1 MNRQLAQLIQDK
13 DLEALILTD
22 GYNIHHLS
30 GYRGHTGMLV
40 ALEGRQYILTDS
52 RYTEQVEIE
61 APAFVCVDI
70 GHEGYSK
77 MIAKLLHEIL
87 MLDGKACL
95 RENFVPD
102 GKACLRIGFENK
114 EISYM
119 QYRAFVDTFAKEL
132 PEVQVELV
140 PLEDA
145 VNAYREVKTE
155 DEIVRLARA
164 ERIGDEA
171 FTEIVKFIRENWKDG
186 LTEQRVALQLEY
198 EMRLRGAEGT
208 SFDTIAA
215 SGKNS
220 SLPHAMPQP
229 KVLAEGDFLTMDFGC
244 MYQGYCSDMTRTI
257 HIGSQV
263 DAEQQKVYDTVLRA
277 QLVALA
283 AIRPGM
289 VCSDVDKVARDMIAE
304 AGYGD
309 YFGHGLGHSVGLFI
323 HEEPRFSMKC
333 DAVLK
338 PGVVITVEPG
348 IYLPGRFGV
357 RIEDMIVVTEDGYRN
372 LAASPKELICV

>member
-1 MNRQLAQLIQDK
+1 MNKRLNKLMEENELQ
-13 DLEALILTD
+13 ALILTD

-40 ALEGRQYILTDS
+40 AFREAQYILTDS
-52 RYTEQVEIE
+52 RYTEQVELE
-61 APAFVCVDI
+61 APAFTCIDI
-70 GHEGYSK
+70 GREGYSK
-77 MIAKLLHEIL
+77 TIAG
-87 MLDGKACL
+87 MLQKAFAADGRPL
-95 RENFVPD
+95 
-102 GKACLRIGFENK
+102 LRIGFENK

-119 QYRAFVDTFAKEL
+119 QYRALVDSFAKEL
-132 PEVQVELV
+132 PQMQVEFV

-155 DEIVRLARA
+155 AEIAKLARA
-164 ERIGDEA
+164 EQIGDEA
-171 FTEIVKFIRENWKDG
+171 FTEIVKFIRENWKNG

-215 SGKNS
+215 SGANS

-229 KVLAEGDFLTMDFGC
+229 KILAEGDFLTMDFGC

-257 HIGSQV
+257 HIGDRV
-263 DAEQQKVYDTVLRA
+263 EAEQQKVYDTVLRA
-277 QLVALA
+277 QLAALS
-283 AIRPGM
+283 IVKPGM
-289 VCSDVDKVARDMIAE
+289 VCSDVDKCAREIIAE

-323 HEEPRFSMKC
+323 HEEPRFSTKC
-333 DAVLK
+333 DAILQ
-338 PGVVITVEPG
+338 PGIVITVEPG
-348 IYLPGRFGV
+348 IYLPGKFGV

-372 LAASPKELICV
+372 LATAPKELICV

>member
-1 MNRQLAQLIQDK
+1 MNTQLTQLIQNK
-13 DLEALILTD
+13 DLHILILTD
-22 GYNIHHLS
+22 GYNIHHIS

-40 ALEGRQYILTDS
+40 AFADAQYILTDS
-52 RYTEQVEIE
+52 RYTEQVQIE
-61 APAFVCVDI
+61 APEFTCIDI
-70 GHEGYSK
+70 GHDGYAK
-77 MIAKLLHEIL
+77 TIAGLWQ
-87 MLDGKACL
+87 KAAAVK
-95 RENFVPD
+95 EEST
-102 GKACLRIGFENK
+102 LRIGFENK

-119 QYRAFVDTFAKEL
+119 QYRAFVDIFAKEL
-132 PEVQVELV
+132 PKVQVEFVTLD
-140 PLEDA
+140 DA
-145 VNAYREVKTE
+145 VNVYREVKTE

-164 ERIGDEA
+164 EQIGDEA
-171 FTEIVKFIRENWKDG
+171 FTEIVKFIRENRKDG

-215 SGKNS
+215 SGANS

-229 KVLAEGDFLTMDFGC
+229 KGLAEGDFLTMDFGC

-277 QLVALA
+277 QLAALA
-283 AIRPGM
+283 AIKPGM

-304 AGYGD
+304 AGYGA

-348 IYLPGRFGV
+348 IYLPGKFGV
-357 RIEDMIVVTEDGYRN
+357 RIEDMIVVTEDGCRN
-372 LAASPKELICV
+372 LASSPKELICV

>member
-1 MNRQLAQLIQDK
+1 MKEQLVQVIDKK
-13 DLEALILTD
+13 DLQVLILTD

-40 ALEGRQYILTDS
+40 AFQGEQYILTDS
-52 RYTEQVEIE
+52 RYTEQVELE
-61 APAFVCVDI
+61 APEFTCVDI
-70 GHEGYSK
+70 GREGYSK
-77 MIAKLLHEIL
+77 TIAG
-87 MLDGKACL
+87 MLQKAFAKEG
-95 RENFVPD
+95 RST
-102 GKACLRIGFENK
+102 LRIGFENK

-119 QYRAFVDTFAKEL
+119 QYQALVDTFAKEL
-132 PEVQVELV
+132 TGMQVEFV

-145 VNAYREVKTE
+145 VNVYREVKTE
-155 DEIVRLARA
+155 DEIAKLARA
-164 ERIGDEA
+164 EQIGDEA
-171 FTEIVKFIRENWKDG
+171 FTEIVKFIHENWKDG

-208 SFDTIAA
+208 SYDTIAA
-215 SGKNS
+215 SGSNS

-229 KVLAEGDFLTMDFGC
+229 KLLTEGDFLTMDFGC

-257 HIGSQV
+257 HIGEVVES
-263 DAEQQKVYDTVLRA
+263 EQKKVYDTVLQA
-277 QLVALA
+277 QLAALSVVK
-283 AIRPGM
+283 PGM
-289 VCSDVDKVARDMIAE
+289 VCSDVDKCARDIIAD

-357 RIEDMIVVTEDGYRN
+357 RIEDMIVVTEDGYQN
-372 LAASPKELICV
+372 LASSPKELICV

>member
-1 MNRQLAQLIQDK
+1 MNTQLTQLIQNK
-13 DLEALILTD
+13 DLHILILTD
-22 GYNIHHLS
+22 GYNIHHIS

-40 ALEGRQYILTDS
+40 AFADAQYILTDS
-52 RYTEQVEIE
+52 RYTEQVQIE
-61 APAFVCVDI
+61 APEFTCIDI
-70 GHEGYSK
+70 GHDGYAKTIVGLWQKAAAVKEG
-77 MIAKLLHEIL
+77 AT
-87 MLDGKACL
+87 
-95 RENFVPD
+95 
-102 GKACLRIGFENK
+102 LRIGFENK

-119 QYRAFVDTFAKEL
+119 QYRAFVDIFAKEL
-132 PEVQVELV
+132 PKVQVEFV

-155 DEIVRLARA
+155 DEIAKLARA
-164 ERIGDEA
+164 EQIGDEA

-257 HIGSQV
+257 HIGLQV

-277 QLVALA
+277 QLAALA

-304 AGYGD
+304 AGYGA

-348 IYLPGRFGV
+348 IYLPGKFGV

-372 LAASPKELICV
+372 LASSPKELICV

>member
-1 MNRQLAQLIQDK
+1 MNNQLIQLMDSK
-13 DLEALILTD
+13 DAQALILTD

-30 GYRGHTGMLV
+30 GYRGHTGILV
-40 ALEGRQYILTDS
+40 AFGREQYILTDS

-61 APAFVCVDI
+61 APEFTCVDI
-70 GHEGYSK
+70 GREGYSRT
-77 MIAKLLHEIL
+77 IAG
-87 MLDGKACL
+87 MLQKAFAAED
-95 RENFVPD
+95 RSV
-102 GKACLRIGFENK
+102 LRIGFENK

-119 QYRAFVDTFAKEL
+119 RYQAFVDTFAKEL
-132 PEVQVELV
+132 PEMQVEFV
-140 PLEDA
+140 PLDDA
-145 VNAYREVKTE
+145 VSAYREVKTE
-155 DEIVRLARA
+155 DEIAKLARA
-164 ERIGDEA
+164 EQIGDEA
-171 FTEIVKFIRENWKDG
+171 FAEIVKFIRENWKNG

-215 SGKNS
+215 SGANS

-229 KVLAEGDFLTMDFGC
+229 KLLAEGDFLTMDFGC

-257 HIGSQV
+257 HIG
-263 DAEQQKVYDTVLRA
+263 DAVEVEQQKVYDTVLRA
-277 QLVALA
+277 QLAALSVVK
-283 AIRPGM
+283 PGM
-289 VCSDVDKVARDMIAE
+289 VCSDVDKCARDIIAD

-338 PGVVITVEPG
+338 PGIVITVEPG
-348 IYLPGRFGV
+348 IYLPGKFGV

-372 LAASPKELICV
+372 LASSPKELICV

>member
-1 MNRQLAQLIQDK
+1 MKEQLVQVIDKK
-13 DLEALILTD
+13 DLQVLILTD

-40 ALEGRQYILTDS
+40 AFQGEQYILTDS
-52 RYTEQVEIE
+52 RYTEQVELE
-61 APAFVCVDI
+61 APEFTCVDI
-70 GHEGYSK
+70 GREGYSK
-77 MIAKLLHEIL
+77 TIAA
-87 MLDGKACL
+87 MVQKA
-95 RENFVPD
+95 
-102 GKACLRIGFENK
+102 
-114 EISYM
+114 
-119 QYRAFVDTFAKEL
+119 FAKEL
-132 PEVQVELV
+132 TGMQVEFV

-145 VNAYREVKTE
+145 VNVYREVKTE
-155 DEIVRLARA
+155 DEIAKLARA
-164 ERIGDEA
+164 EQIGDEA
-171 FTEIVKFIRENWKDG
+171 FTEIVKFIHENWKDG

-215 SGKNS
+215 SGSNS

-229 KVLAEGDFLTMDFGC
+229 KLLTEGDFLTMDFGC

-257 HIGSQV
+257 HIGEVVES
-263 DAEQQKVYDTVLRA
+263 EQKKVYDTVLQA
-277 QLVALA
+277 QLAALSVVK
-283 AIRPGM
+283 PGM
-289 VCSDVDKVARDMIAE
+289 VCSDVDKCARDIIAD

-357 RIEDMIVVTEDGYRN
+357 RIEDMIVVTEDGYQN
-372 LAASPKELICV
+372 LASSPKELICV

>member
-1 MNRQLAQLIQDK
+1 
-13 DLEALILTD
+13 
-22 GYNIHHLS
+22 
-30 GYRGHTGMLV
+30 
-40 ALEGRQYILTDS
+40 
-52 RYTEQVEIE
+52 
-61 APAFVCVDI
+61 
-70 GHEGYSK
+70 
-77 MIAKLLHEIL
+77 
-87 MLDGKACL
+87 
-95 RENFVPD
+95 
-102 GKACLRIGFENK
+102 
-114 EISYM
+114 M
-119 QYRAFVDTFAKEL
+119 QYQAFVDTFAKEL
-132 PEVQVELV
+132 TGMQVEFV

-145 VNAYREVKTE
+145 VNVYREVKTE
-155 DEIVRLARA
+155 DEIAKLARA
-164 ERIGDEA
+164 EQIGDEA
-171 FTEIVKFIRENWKDG
+171 FTEIVKFIHENWKDG

-215 SGKNS
+215 SGSNS

-229 KVLAEGDFLTMDFGC
+229 KLLTEGDFLTMDFGC

-257 HIGSQV
+257 HIGEVVES
-263 DAEQQKVYDTVLRA
+263 EQKKVYDTVLRA
-277 QLVALA
+277 QLAALSVVK
-283 AIRPGM
+283 PGM
-289 VCSDVDKVARDMIAE
+289 VCSDVDKCARDIIAD

-357 RIEDMIVVTEDGYRN
+357 RIEDMIVVTEDGYQN
-372 LAASPKELICV
+372 LASSPKELICV